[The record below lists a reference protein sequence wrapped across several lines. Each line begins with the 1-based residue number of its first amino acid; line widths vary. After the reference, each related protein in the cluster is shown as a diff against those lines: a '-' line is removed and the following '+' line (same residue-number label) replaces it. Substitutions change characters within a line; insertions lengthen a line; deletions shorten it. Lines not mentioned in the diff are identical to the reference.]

1 MPEQETDVRET
12 VYALEERRRAAVSS
26 GDSEVLSMLL
36 SDTFTQVHA
45 NGRVEDKAASLAA
58 AASRRAAAP
67 SGAPTA
73 TPVRPELV
81 VYGDAAMMRGTTVH
95 RATVEGEIREFNLF
109 ATQVAVREEGVW
121 RFVHIQ
127 ATMLPAT

>member
-26 GDSEVLSMLL
+26 GDSYVLSMLL
-36 SDTFTQVHA
+36 SDNFTQVHA

-58 AASRRAAAP
+58 AASRRASAP
-67 SGAPTA
+67 SNGPTA
-73 TPVRPELV
+73 KPVRPELV
-81 VYGDAAMMRGTTVH
+81 VHGDMAMMRGATVH
-95 RATVEGEIREFNLF
+95 RVTVEGEIRKFNLF
-109 ATQVAVREEGVW
+109 ATQIAVREDRVW